1 MISSTRDTRADV
13 KWLCL
18 NDGPVPDELAQFPG
32 YLLSRLGHEC
42 SHRFRT
48 SLEPL
53 GITPRLFG
61 VLSIVAARPG
71 ITQQGLHQHTAI
83 DTSSM
88 VALVDE
94 LEHLGLAER
103 RVPKDDR
110 RARAIYL
117 SDQGR
122 ALTARVHAH
131 TVTVQRE
138 LFSALSAEE
147 LRSLHELLRK
157 LAASPASDSTPP
169 P

>member
-1 MISSTRDTRADV
+1 V
-13 KWLCL
+13 

-32 YLLSRLGHEC
+32 YLLSRLGHQC

-61 VLSIVAARPG
+61 VMSIVAARPG
-71 ITQQGLHQHTAI
+71 ITQKGLHQCTAI

-94 LEHLGLAER
+94 LERLGLAER
-103 RVPKDDR
+103 RVPHDDR

-117 SDQGR
+117 TNQGQ
-122 ALTARVHAH
+122 ALTERVQSH
-131 TVTVQRE
+131 TATVQRE
-138 LFSALSAEE
+138 LFSALSAAE
-147 LRSLHELLRK
+147 LRSLHALLRK